1 MSRHLDREFLQVFLT
16 GFLLSIP
23 VAVAA
28 AVVIYKFVNNHH

>member
-23 VAVAA
+23 FAVAA
-28 AVVIYKFVNNHH
+28 AIVVYKFVNHHY